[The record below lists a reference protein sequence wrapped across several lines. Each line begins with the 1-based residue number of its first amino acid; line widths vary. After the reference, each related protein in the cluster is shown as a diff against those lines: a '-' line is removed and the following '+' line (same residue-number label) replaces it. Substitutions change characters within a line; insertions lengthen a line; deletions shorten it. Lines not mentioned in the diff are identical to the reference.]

1 MGQKSE
7 GMWAR
12 KGVLE
17 MGDLEVLVGRDS
29 LPHPFPPSLDVTCS
43 PGHIHH
49 NRTAGYPFLSVG
61 RTLEQKHEFELS
73 IPSFLFFLSLL
84 SCSAFFL
91 PARGFPTS
99 CLFPPITFTLPAYPH
114 HLHHKH
120 TDITT
125 NVRLPSLTTLHSQIA
140 ILSRLTES
148 LYISF
153 SSSSSLLIQKTRTEL
168 S

>member
-1 MGQKSE
+1 
-7 GMWAR
+7 MWAR

-43 PGHIHH
+43 LGHIHH

-73 IPSFLFFLSLL
+73 IPSFLFLLSLL

-99 CLFPPITFTLPAYPH
+99 CYSFLLHLPSPHILITFIINILISPPMSASLPLPPCIPESRFSAGLQSH
-114 HLHHKH
+114 STSLFHL
-120 TDITT
+120 
-125 NVRLPSLTTLHSQIA
+125 RLLC
-140 ILSRLTES
+140 
-148 LYISF
+148 
-153 SSSSSLLIQKTRTEL
+153 
-168 S
+168 